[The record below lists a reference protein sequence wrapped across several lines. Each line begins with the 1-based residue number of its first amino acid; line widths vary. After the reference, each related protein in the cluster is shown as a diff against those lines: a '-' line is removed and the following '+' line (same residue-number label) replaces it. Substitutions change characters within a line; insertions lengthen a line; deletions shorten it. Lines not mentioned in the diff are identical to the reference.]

1 MDHDEQKLIAN
12 MRRFQADHK
21 PDGYPPVKMCDIS
34 ILCDM
39 VEEAVPA
46 IDLLQKHLE
55 NGDKLRY
62 QFGAWWLFDKAGNG
76 GATGIT
82 IRRLLQNLVWLDR
95 LG

>member
-1 MDHDEQKLIAN
+1 
-12 MRRFQADHK
+12 
-21 PDGYPPVKMCDIS
+21 
-34 ILCDM
+34 M